1 MTEKRLQRV
10 VVFNPNHEMDN
21 EPYDYMKQMA
31 DFGLTKELLVDFFR
45 NNDRPSLRLR
55 LMQLERKLTMN
66 CYGLDAIYKIKAEI
80 VSVKKELGVITPEGE
95 IKERI
100 MTLRKR
106 ARKKN
111 LDRVT
116 YWRINK
122 EISLLESK
130 NEND

>member
-21 EPYDYMKQMA
+21 EPYDYMKQMS

-45 NNDRPSLRLR
+45 NNDKPSLRLR

-66 CYGLDAIYKIKAEI
+66 CYGSDAIYKIKAEI
-80 VSVKKELGVITPEGE
+80 VSVKKELGIITQKGE
-95 IKERI
+95 VKERI
-100 MTLRKR
+100 LTLRKR

-122 EISLLESK
+122 EISLLEK
-130 NEND
+130 ENEND